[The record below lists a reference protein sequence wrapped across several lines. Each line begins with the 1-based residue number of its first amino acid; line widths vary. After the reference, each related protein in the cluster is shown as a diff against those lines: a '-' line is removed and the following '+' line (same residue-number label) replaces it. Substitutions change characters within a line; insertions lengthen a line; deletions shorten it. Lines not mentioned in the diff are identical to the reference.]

1 MLFIQQKNTVF
12 LHFKQRIM
20 SDKNK
25 LVGFRVL
32 SLEYKTKITKKF
44 ANRKPWQTPNPNEIR
59 SYIPGTI
66 LKINVSEG
74 QKVKAGKS
82 LLVLEAMKMQ
92 NQIEMPF
99 TGKIKQICVEEG
111 NRIPKNELMIV
122 IEK

>member
-1 MLFIQQKNTVF
+1 
-12 LHFKQRIM
+12 M
-20 SDKNK
+20 SDKDK

-44 ANRKPWQTPNPNEIR
+44 ANRKPWLAPNPNEIR
-59 SYIPGTI
+59 SYIPGTV

-74 QKVKAGKS
+74 QKVKEGKS
-82 LLVLEAMKMQ
+82 LMVLEAMKMQ

-99 TGKIKQICVEEG
+99 TGRIKKICVEQG
-111 NRIPKNELMIV
+111 SKIPKNELMIV